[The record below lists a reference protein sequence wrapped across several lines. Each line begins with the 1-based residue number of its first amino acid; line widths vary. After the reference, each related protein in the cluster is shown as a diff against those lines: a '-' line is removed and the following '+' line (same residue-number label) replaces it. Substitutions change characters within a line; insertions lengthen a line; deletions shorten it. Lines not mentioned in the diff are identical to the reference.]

1 MRLCLIT
8 HEFNVVDHLFNITL
22 VELSCKDR
30 ESRMY
35 FMSMEGV
42 CDVRVGEKGR
52 GIGTG
57 DRIG

>member
-22 VELSCKDR
+22 VELLCKDR

-35 FMSMEGV
+35 FVSMG
-42 CDVRVGEKGR
+42 KG
-52 GIGTG
+52 G
-57 DRIG
+57 DGREEV